1 MASRIRVTTQELRK
15 QAGELENL
23 NAAFCR
29 EVGNLGDDETL
40 LGQSYR
46 GDAQVQF
53 HNQFVNDAE
62 KFNQFAQVIA
72 QFIQQLREDADAYDK
87 VEAENASIAMTRK

>member
-1 MASRIRVTTQELRK
+1 MICSRSLISKYCKSFAK
-15 QAGELENL
+15 QFIA
-23 NAAFCR
+23 
-29 EVGNLGDDETL
+29 
-40 LGQSYR
+40 
-46 GDAQVQF
+46 QF
-53 HNQFVNDAE
+53 HNQFVNDTE